1 MTPAMKVLIALI
13 VGMGIAIMAA
23 LVLVAYGLLAGF
35 GEEPAGFGTRD
46 LDLPPGCVIAEA
58 RLENDL
64 LVVRL
69 TGEADGCEQIVL
81 FDPASGAER
90 GRIVARPGQP

>member
-1 MTPAMKVLIALI
+1 MTPAMKALIALI

-35 GEEPAGFGTRD
+35 GEEPAGFGTHD
-46 LDLPPGCVIAEA
+46 LEVPPGCTIAEA

-69 TGEADGCEQIVL
+69 AGEAAGCEQVVL
-81 FDPASGAER
+81 IDPASGAER
-90 GRIVARPGQP
+90 GRLVARPGQP